1 MLQAALNHLLRG
13 ASWSR
18 ERLKPFAGKTAQ
30 FLVPPF
36 SLSLTVTPGGEVTIS
51 AANSVPDCKFFLSPF
66 LLLRLL
72 ARDEAAYQQV
82 AIGGDSEFAGEIAYV
97 AKNLRWDAEEDLSHV
112 FGDIAARRIVDTA
125 KSFNT
130 WGRQTFDSFSRSFS
144 EYWTEERPLIAKS
157 AHVKQFIAEVDALR
171 DDVERLEKRLKNISR

>member
-1 MLQAALNHLLRG
+1 MLHAALNHLLHG

-18 ERLKPFAGKTAQ
+18 ERLKPFAGKTVQ

-36 SLSLTVTPGGEVTIS
+36 SFSLTVTPGGEVTIG
-51 AANSVPDCKFFLSPF
+51 AADSLPDCKFFLTPF

-82 AIGGDSEFAGEIAYV
+82 GISGDSEFAGEIAYV
-97 AKNLRWDAEEDLSHV
+97 AKNLHWDAEEDLSRV
-112 FGDIAARRIVDTA
+112 FGDIAAQRMVSTA
-125 KSFNT
+125 KSLST
-130 WGRQTFDSFSRSFS
+130 WSRQTFDSFSRSFS